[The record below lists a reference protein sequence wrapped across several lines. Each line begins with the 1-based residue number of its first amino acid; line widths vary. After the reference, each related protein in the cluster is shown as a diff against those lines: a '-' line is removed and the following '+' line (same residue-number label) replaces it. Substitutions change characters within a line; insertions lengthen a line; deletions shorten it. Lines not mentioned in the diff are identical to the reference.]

1 MGKLYN
7 FLLGVVVGFGLYHAA
22 INYHVVYAKD
32 GLHLINKTP
41 PRLSETYVDVR
52 DFSAGDWAQHPELI
66 LALKK
71 AGKDDILAGAT
82 ADAVNDAINRGLDK
96 VLGPAN

>member
-32 GLHLINKTP
+32 GLHLVNKTP
-41 PRLSETYVDVR
+41 PRLSETYVDIR
-52 DFSAGDWAQHPELI
+52 QFSAGDWANHPQLI
-66 LALKK
+66 LALKQ
-71 AGKDDILAGAT
+71 AGEDELLQDAT
-82 ADAVNDAINRGLDK
+82 ADAVNDAVQRGLDR
-96 VLGPAN
+96 VLGPGQ